1 MKYKSSLQPA
11 QPAKPAKPANPAQPA
26 QPAMNL
32 IHWSE
37 CWVCVRWGGDGVGS
51 CVCVWGGG
59 GVLGV
64 ESGVCVCEEV
74 RCCWSAKI
82 IIRRSGVCVGC
93 VCVKWVA

>member
-1 MKYKSSLQPA
+1 MVL
-11 QPAKPAKPANPAQPA
+11 
-26 QPAMNL
+26 
-32 IHWSE
+32 
-37 CWVCVRWGGDGVGS
+37 GV
-51 CVCVWGGG
+51 CVCVGGR